1 MSDELRD
8 VAYSIPWRSSGIR
21 AGSHRSHLYGGGGQ
35 FRDIVPLLSLPD
47 PRRIAIRASASDP
60 FERLLVRRYE
70 QPSAIDVAVLVDVS
84 ASMSFNGRCNKI
96 SLAADLVQ
104 ALAICAERAGDTF
117 ALLPFD
123 KTLREE
129 LRLQK
134 TRSRAAHTEAI
145 NNLRDHVPDRA
156 GVQGITEAAMA
167 ASGTRKLV
175 FLISDFLWSEDDAR
189 LAGEALAFHDVVP
202 IEIDDSSQL
211 DELPDWGLLNLRDLE
226 TGLRRLVAMRPSL
239 KARWRTNRQDQRNR
253 TRQIFDATTREMFT
267 VRDRIDWMRLTSFLL
282 YGSA

>member
-21 AGSHRSHLYGGGGQ
+21 AGSHRSHLYGGGGR

-70 QPSAIDVAVLVDVS
+70 QPSAIDVVVLVDVS
-84 ASMSFNGRCNKI
+84 ASMSFNGRCQKI
-96 SLAADLVQ
+96 SLAADLAQ
-104 ALAICAERAGDTF
+104 ALATCAERAGDTF

-123 KTLREE
+123 NALREE

-134 TRSRAAHTEAI
+134 TRSRAAHAEAI
-145 NNLRDHVPDRA
+145 DKLRRHVPDSPGAR
-156 GVQGITEAAMA
+156 GIAEAAMA
-167 ASGTRKLV
+167 ASGTRKLI
-175 FLISDFLWSEDDAR
+175 FLISDFLWFEDDAR

-202 IEIDDSSQL
+202 IEIDDSLQL
-211 DELPDWGLLNLRDLE
+211 DALPDWGLLNLRDLE
-226 TGLRRLVAMRPSL
+226 TGVRQLVAMRPSL
-239 KARWRTNRQDQRNR
+239 KARWRAIRQEQRNR